1 MNPVRLFTLDGAQ
14 KQDLAVERWFSGQ
27 PSDLRSTA
35 RKWFQEMRAC
45 GPDVLELLHDGHP
58 TACLG
63 NLAWGYVNTF
73 ADHVNVGFYFGAALG
88 DPSGLLEGSGKFMR
102 HVKVRAE
109 TFVHHAELQQLVRD
123 AYADVSIR
131 LSSRTACTAEP
142 LEVRPNISLERKRE
156 K

>member
-14 KQDLAVERWFSGQ
+14 KQDLAVERWFASH
-27 PSDLRSTA
+27 PLDLRSIA

-73 ADHVNVGFYFGAALG
+73 ADHVNVGFYFGAVLG

-102 HVKVRAE
+102 HVKVRPG
-109 TFVHHAELQQLVRD
+109 TFVRHAELQQLVRD
-123 AYADVSIR
+123 AYADTTAR
-131 LSSRTACTAEP
+131 LSSRAACTAEP
-142 LEVRPNISLERKRE
+142 LEVRPNTSQERTRE
-156 K
+156 R